1 MAAATPRAHVATAAS
16 ASRRT
21 ALPAVLARYASD
33 DDSDHGDDS
42 NATTT
47 SDADHDAG
55 IAIPAVVTAAPAPA
69 PPRPASA
76 PTRPASRTGQWP
88 VHVRIPLARR
98 ESWPAALA
106 TTANAI
112 VADLIAAVG
121 EKVPF
126 QALLGPAPGNPARS
140 DSPATDWA
148 ARWTPHMSLTRAG
161 PAVKRFQM
169 RSVVDAMAARI
180 ATAAPAPFTVQLGT
194 LALRRN
200 ADGTRVFLC
209 LDAVAGTPKLRAIHR
224 AVDAALHAFR
234 QSAASG
240 ALRADEKPPTDEHA
254 FHVSIAW
261 APIDAEVEEVVPR
274 DVLDAIARRHAA
286 GLWAHLLTV
295 DCVEVSVGHV
305 EHTIWLGGTQRR
317 P

>member
-1 MAAATPRAHVATAAS
+1 MSAATPRAQLATSAS

-21 ALPAVLARYASD
+21 GLPAVLARYESD
-33 DDSDHGDDS
+33 DDSDDSNDD

-47 SDADHDAG
+47 NAGADRDADVATP
-55 IAIPAVVTAAPAPA
+55 AVPAVVAVTKTPSPA
-69 PPRPASA
+69 
-76 PTRPASRTGQWP
+76 RPASRTGQWP
-88 VHVRIPLARR
+88 VHVRIPLART
-98 ESWPAALA
+98 SWPAALA
-106 TTANAI
+106 ATANAI

-121 EKVPF
+121 DTVPF
-126 QALLGPAPGNPARS
+126 QALLGPSSDTPAAS
-140 DSPATDWA
+140 DPPAADWA

-161 PAVKRFQM
+161 PAVKRFQT

-180 ATAAPAPFTVQLGT
+180 AAAAPAPFTVQLGA

-209 LDAVAGTPKLRAIHR
+209 LDAVAGTPKLRAIHK
-224 AVDAALHAFR
+224 AVDAVLRAFR

-240 ALRADEKPPTDEHA
+240 ALRADESPPTDEHA

-261 APIDAEVEEVVPR
+261 APIDSDVQEEVVPC
-274 DVLDAIARRHAA
+274 DVLDAIAKRHAA

-295 DCVEVSVGHV
+295 DCVEVSVGHFG
-305 EHTIWLGGTQRR
+305 HTIWLGGKR
-317 P
+317 PRP